1 MTNQSIINFFCEGLP
16 AKNLVKE
23 FEERYGKNEYKINLN
38 LFHLYFKRVELPFY
52 LIIIFVGIGELFLED
67 YFAFISKLISIIL
80 IILFEYIIA
89 ININI
94 IYKNYKNENTLDIE
108 KFIKVKKKYLIKDGN
123 IFYIEIKNKDLLT
136 GDILYFKSNDF
147 VPCDFIIIEG
157 NCLAF
162 NHLIYP

>member
-1 MTNQSIINFFCEGLP
+1 M
-16 AKNLVKE
+16 
-23 FEERYGKNEYKINLN
+23 
-38 LFHLYFKRVELPFY
+38 
-52 LIIIFVGIGELFLED
+52 
-67 YFAFISKLISIIL
+67 
-80 IILFEYIIA
+80 FEYIIA